1 MKLQMASQLALYAL
15 FELTKAPGAQLSVA
29 EIGERYGV
37 STHHLAKVMHT
48 LGRARLVRAVRGVG
62 GGYQFSGNAKRITLL
77 DVVQLFGD
85 FLDAPEP
92 AAANGARAEVEAL
105 RDVGKE
111 IDDVTRATLG
121 SITLATM
128 LNLIERRR
136 RDPAPGATPAQL
148 EPRIESS

>member
-1 MKLQMASQLALYAL
+1 
-15 FELTKAPGAQLSVA
+15 
-29 EIGERYGV
+29 
-37 STHHLAKVMHT
+37 MHT

-62 GGYQFSGNAKRITLL
+62 GGYQFSGNAKRTTLL

-92 AAANGARAEVEAL
+92 VAANGVRAEVEAL

-128 LNLIERRR
+128 LNLIERRW
-136 RDPAPGATPAQL
+136 RDPASGATPAQL
-148 EPRIESS
+148 ERRIESS

>member
-1 MKLQMASQLALYAL
+1 VKLQMASQLALYAL
-15 FELTKAPGAQLSVA
+15 FELAKAPGAQLSVA

-62 GGYQFSGNAKRITLL
+62 GGYQFSGNAKRTTLL

-92 AAANGARAEVEAL
+92 VAANGVRAEIEAL

-136 RDPAPGATPAQL
+136 RDPASGATPAQL
-148 EPRIESS
+148 ERRIESS